1 MLQTIKF
8 AKGRRSAE
16 KCPKV
21 VVLISIYPYLE
32 PGLLE
37 ELERRV
43 VDAES
48 KFRAAELD
56 QKLKRLEEAKQRQ
69 VNFKRR
75 VLVV

>member
-1 MLQTIKF
+1 M
-8 AKGRRSAE
+8 
-16 KCPKV
+16 
-21 VVLISIYPYLE
+21 VLISIYPYLE

-75 VLVV
+75 VLVL

>member
-1 MLQTIKF
+1 M
-8 AKGRRSAE
+8 E
-16 KCPKV
+16 KCPK
-21 VVLISIYPYLE
+21 VVLISIYPCLE

-37 ELERRV
+37 ELERRGG
-43 VDAES
+43 DAER

-69 VNFKRR
+69 VIFKRR